1 MNTNLP
7 TQDLKEYGI
16 INEDNT
22 FSKKLTEKDIQ
33 NFLNGHAIVADN
45 GKDRLIF
52 LLSENNTR
60 LNVNIFERDKD
71 LKDIFKQ
78 SEKEIVYSSLSEIK
92 ENNQP
97 VDMQKKVFIL
107 DTKTNQIKELDLLK
121 DIEKVAKEVAEKES
135 AVESNRFRIELLK
148 LKEHLQEK
156 IDKFP
161 EIAKYI
167 QIDMNIVTNTIES
180 VNAISPDEKQIKQQ
194 EKSNIQLNVNDQ
206 DRYEDANLQR
216 EKEQEQ
222 EQEQE
227 QQQEIEVKRKT
238 GFRR

>member
-16 INEDNT
+16 INDDNT